1 MSKSKPL
8 VQPVLDLNK
17 RHFEAPINGLI
28 VVGSWLRI
36 NRRHWEPCLVLLH
49 GMRPIKAGKTVPI
62 IIQLKDAWRWAM
74 HGDVGDPAHCVGQI
88 ITWLAEGLLPG
99 SPGNKADHMRI
110 MDAIN
115 RRLPDLIAMPP
126 RPKGDEY
133 AVAEVTM
140 LDKTTGEVISQ
151 REIKYDA

>member
-1 MSKSKPL
+1 MSKHKPL
-8 VQPVLDLNK
+8 VPAFLNLNH
-17 RHFEAPINGLI
+17 RHWEANINGLI
-28 VVGSWLRI
+28 LIGSWARI
-36 NRRHWEPCLVLLH
+36 SRRHWEPCMVLLH
-49 GMRPIKAGKTVPI
+49 PLRPIQAGKTVPI
-62 IIQLKDAWRWAM
+62 IIYLKDAWRWAM
-74 HGDVGDPAHCVGQI
+74 HGDVGDPAHCVKQI

-99 SPGNKADHMRI
+99 SPGSKADHMRI
-110 MDAIN
+110 IDAIN

-140 LDKTTGEVISQ
+140 LNKQTGEVIIE